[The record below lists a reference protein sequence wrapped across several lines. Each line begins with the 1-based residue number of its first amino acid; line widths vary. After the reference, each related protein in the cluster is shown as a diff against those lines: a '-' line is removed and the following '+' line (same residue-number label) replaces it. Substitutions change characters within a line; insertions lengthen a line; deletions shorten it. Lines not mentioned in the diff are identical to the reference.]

1 MSARRVSRRQP
12 QRGAVPAV
20 DPRIRG
26 EVGAIA
32 LLAFAV
38 LSIVALIADQGPV
51 LQWWH
56 AFLVSGLGWGAL
68 VVPFLLAALAAE
80 LHFGLMRRSAI
91 IPIGGGGLV
100 LGALLPV
107 APPHPGGE
115 AGGRHSA

>member
-20 DPRIRG
+20 DPRIRN

-32 LLAFAV
+32 LLAFAL

-56 AFLVSGLGWGAL
+56 AFLVSGLGW
-68 VVPFLLAALAAE
+68 
-80 LHFGLMRRSAI
+80 R
-91 IPIGGGGLV
+91 
-100 LGALLPV
+100 
-107 APPHPGGE
+107 PGGAVPPRRARGRYVVRSHAAHRDHPDHRWG
-115 AGGRHSA
+115 AGLRRAH